1 LSSLTGFVT
10 QVIGEKDDSREAFL
24 SKVGDIAKRIGGFNG
39 ESLRMCKALVNRPTA
54 LAEQR
59 EAGMRE
65 GADLKVRLND
75 PETKAMVAA
84 FANKSKKK
92 DQSKL

>member
-1 LSSLTGFVT
+1 M
-10 QVIGEKDDSREAFL
+10 GE
-24 SKVGDIAKRIGGFNG
+24 IAKRIGGFNG
-39 ESLRMCKALVNRPTA
+39 ESLRMCKALVNRPVM

-65 GADLKVRLND
+65 GADLKTRLNS

-84 FANKSKKK
+84 FANKSKSKSK
-92 DQSKL
+92 DKSKL